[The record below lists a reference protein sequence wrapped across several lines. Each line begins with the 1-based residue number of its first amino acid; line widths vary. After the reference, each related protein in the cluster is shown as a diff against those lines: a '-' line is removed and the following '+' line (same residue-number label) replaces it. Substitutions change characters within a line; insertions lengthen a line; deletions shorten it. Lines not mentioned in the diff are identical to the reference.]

1 MCGSPVKINFLQ
13 FLLYSGTPALRTP
26 ALYGQFHLSRQK
38 AHKINNNNILFSLK
52 LTFFIQ
58 TPVNTDNRHFSVS
71 RITNSHN
78 IVNPSLRTLVI
89 CTLSNYYVIIV
100 DIVPCSN
107 NDRFFVRVNKIVLQ
121 Y

>member
-71 RITNSHN
+71 RITNSH
-78 IVNPSLRTLVI
+78 IYCQPLFTDTCYLHTV
-89 CTLSNYYVIIV
+89 
-100 DIVPCSN
+100 
-107 NDRFFVRVNKIVLQ
+107 
-121 Y
+121 